1 MYQKSICRQPALLH
15 ESGNFARCFL
25 SYVYK
30 FPMPVLT
37 VCPRY
42 LLFSAEQFQADSQ
55 AAQEDDS

>member
-1 MYQKSICRQPALLH
+1 MYQKSIRRQPVFLH
-15 ESGNFARCFL
+15 GSGSFARCFL

-30 FPMPVLT
+30 FPMPVIT
-37 VCPRY
+37 VRPHC